1 MYLGKWHAEST
12 TFFFKELGAMTLKV
26 LPFWP
31 QAVSS
36 SKALKVLLIATL
48 ISLKMQNAQS
58 WMIDSTF
65 FFVKV
70 TFERLWYEQTLFAH
84 LIELVELL
92 FLQSIKLIWY
102 LDFFHI
108 FISMSSWLEGEEREL
123 RSEGTRVQ
131 ISMPANQLKGEI
143 EGRADCV
150 VREWLEEEE
159 ISFL

>member
-1 MYLGKWHAEST
+1 MLNQLH
-12 TFFFKELGAMTLKV
+12 FFFKELGAMTLKV

-65 FFVKV
+65 SFVKV

-123 RSEGTRVQ
+123 RSEGTQVQ
-131 ISMPANQLKGEI
+131 ISMAAAGGFLISWRGRLK
-143 EGRADCV
+143 EGQIV
-150 VREWLEEEE
+150 WLERDWKRKK
-159 ISFL
+159 LLLCN

>member
-12 TFFFKELGAMTLKV
+12 TFF
-26 LPFWP
+26 
-31 QAVSS
+31 S
-36 SKALKVLLIATL
+36 SKNLVQWHWKFYHFDLKLCHHQKLLIATL

-108 FISMSSWLEGEEREL
+108 FISMSSWLEGELESYGAKAPRFKYW
-123 RSEGTRVQ
+123 RRRQ
-131 ISMPANQLKGEI
+131 
-143 EGRADCV
+143 V
-150 VREWLEEEE
+150 VFW
-159 ISFL
+159 

>member
-1 MYLGKWHAEST
+1 MIS
-12 TFFFKELGAMTLKV
+12 KV
-26 LPFWP
+26 LPFWSK
-31 QAVSS
+31 AVSS

-123 RSEGTRVQ
+123 RSGRTQVQ
-131 ISMPANQLKGEI
+131 IPTAAAGGFLISWRGRLKDGQIVWWE
-143 EGRADCV
+143 
-150 VREWLEEEE
+150 REWKRKKLL
-159 ISFL
+159 FYH